1 MREKWR
7 NCFTYR
13 TPHCRVRVPMTTSAP
28 KPRLL
33 VKRDQSMN
41 RDGTP
46 LTYCV

>member
-7 NCFTYR
+7 NCLPIVP
-13 TPHCRVRVPMTTSAP
+13 PHRRVRVPMTTSAP